1 MLTRASFLAALAI
14 AALACAG
21 CDDKPASASASA
33 APPGTGAPAGT
44 SASPAKAAAPAP
56 VPAGTGKPTVA
67 ECDAIPKHFL
77 ELTLAEDEDMRK
89 AGPAERE
96 VMRKMLQSE
105 LLKDPDLKEMSAEC
119 AKDMPRKEY
128 NCIMAAKTTKA
139 LDACTD

>member
-1 MLTRASFLAALAI
+1 MLTRASFFAALAI

-21 CDDKPASASASA
+21 CDDKPAP
-33 APPGTGAPAGT
+33 APDAPAGTGAPAGT
-44 SASPAKAAAPAP
+44 SAQPARAAAPAP

-67 ECDAIPKHFL
+67 ECDAIPRHFL

-96 VMRKMLQSE
+96 VMRKRLQSE